1 MSSYSGVPVEISS
14 ILSITF
20 PVDKL
25 VDEFVASVFNI
36 KVDFEK
42 QSKEEI
48 QKIIYEDNSVPTV
61 DEPGLATLID
71 TFIHLIIKAVGSF
84 AQQIFILTELVKKIK
99 EVLKNPTAKK
109 NVEYLASIPN
119 KIKELIKEVKKF
131 LTDTANWIME
141 KFLGALSKINIPIP
155 SFEFNILGFK
165 LTIPKIDNKGAL
177 EGDSKLKIPEFEES
191 DLKDVKSE
199 IEELNKKIANSKKSI
214 GDDIDKITNK
224 IQPELDKSKKKLDDL
239 EKKLKENKDNITKLE
254 NKKIK
259 TIPEKKKLDKL
270 KEEKTKLTK
279 NVEDSKKAY
288 AKKKDEIDQQMN
300 KIDSGLSDKG
310 DELQTKLKE
319 AKDKLKSKLGDNPV
333 SAYTEKIKDMVI
345 NIIKF
350 PVDFIFKLFKQL
362 LKGLVKLFS
371 FDFSEFEK
379 LIEMLKP
386 TKDSIGTLIGV
397 VLDGFIDGFS
407 KLYKAAKDKFGNIK
421 ENIEEV
427 VLYLKDEG
435 NKIMGRVDSDENNKK
450 LNQTI
455 SYFVVGVNIMTA
467 FPELFLNLIIELFN
481 YALNPIGI
489 KLTV

>member
-48 QKIIYEDNSVPTV
+48 QKIIYEDNNVPTV

-71 TFIHLIIKAVGSF
+71 TFIRMIIKCIGSF

-99 EVLKNPTAKK
+99 EALKNPTSKSNA
-109 NVEYLASIPN
+109 EYLASIPK
-119 KIKELIKEVKKF
+119 KIKELIKEVKTF
-131 LTDTANWIME
+131 FADTAKWIMD

-155 SFEFNILGFK
+155 SFDFNILGFK

-177 EGDSKLKIPEFEES
+177 NDDSKLNIPKHEDDE
-191 DLKDVKSE
+191 LKDIKNK
-199 IEELNKKIANSKKSI
+199 IEELNNKISNSNKNI
-214 GDDIDKITNK
+214 GDDIDNITDK
-224 IQPELDKSKKKLDDL
+224 LQPDLDKSKKKLDDG
-239 EKKLKENKDNITKLE
+239 EKKLKDNNDNIKKLE
-254 NKKIK
+254 NKKIR
-259 TIPEKKKLDKL
+259 TVAENKKLKLL
-270 KEEKTKLTK
+270 KEENKKLTE
-279 NVEDSKKAY
+279 NVETYKKDYESKKVQI
-288 AKKKDEIDQQMN
+288 DEQMN
-300 KIDSGLSDKG
+300 KIENNLNTSDT
-310 DELQTKLKE
+310 ETELKE
-319 AKDKLKSKLGDNPV
+319 AKNELKSKLGENPV
-333 SAYTEKIKDMVI
+333 SAYTEKIKEMVI

-350 PVDFIFKLFKQL
+350 PVDFVFNLFKQL
-362 LKGLVKLFS
+362 LKALVKIFS
-371 FDFSEFEK
+371 FDFGEFEK
-379 LIEMLKP
+379 LIQMLKP
-386 TKDSIGTLIGV
+386 NIDSVGLLIGT

-407 KLYKAAKDKFGNIK
+407 TLYKAAKDKFGNIK

-435 NKIMGRVDSDENNKK
+435 NKILGRTDSDENKEK

-455 SYFVVGVNIMTA
+455 SYFVVGVNIITA
-467 FPELFLNLIIELFN
+467 FPILFLNLIVELFN

-489 KLTV
+489 KIII